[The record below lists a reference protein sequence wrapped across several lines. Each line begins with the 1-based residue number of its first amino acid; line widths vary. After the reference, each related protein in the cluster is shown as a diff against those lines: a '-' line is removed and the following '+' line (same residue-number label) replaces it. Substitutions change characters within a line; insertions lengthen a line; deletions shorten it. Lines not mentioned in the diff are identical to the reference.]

1 MTDAFV
7 TARLAEMSA
16 DEREAVNRYGLLH
29 DKTIREHLSALTAA
43 EYARWK
49 HEAELHDEEIVAL
62 CRKRA
67 EARARRDWEA
77 ADAVRDEMRA
87 HGVRPKD
94 LPDGRCTWE
103 ALRG

>member
-1 MTDAFV
+1 MRDRVLDFYDQA
-7 TARLAEMSA
+7 ARKNGFYAAHVYAYFDEQMRLQYERAHEKNQREM
-16 DEREAVNRYGLLH
+16 REQEMMR
-29 DKTIREHLSALTAA
+29 REL
-43 EYARWK
+43 
-49 HEAELHDEEIVAL
+49 DAL
-62 CRKRA
+62 CAKRT

-94 LPDGRCTWE
+94 LPDGRCSWE